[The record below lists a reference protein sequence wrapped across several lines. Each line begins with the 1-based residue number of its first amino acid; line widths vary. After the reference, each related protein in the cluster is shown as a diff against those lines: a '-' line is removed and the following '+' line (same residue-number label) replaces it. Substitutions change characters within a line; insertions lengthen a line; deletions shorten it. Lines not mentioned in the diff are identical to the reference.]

1 MFTGLIQKIAVVES
15 INSHHGDIQAVFSA
29 EKDFVSS
36 LRDGDSLSINGVCL
50 TVYNIGSDKF
60 SVDISNETLDV
71 TNFTQLNTGY
81 KVNIERALRLSDRLG
96 GHLVSGHVD
105 CMAQVT
111 ELYED
116 SRSYR
121 LGFQIYNDF
130 YSKYIVKK
138 GSICVDGISLTVNN
152 DLESSFFVN
161 IIPFTWENTI
171 MQYYKVGTVVNI
183 EVDRIQTPWGRCRV
197 VLTSLDDIRSETAIS
212 MKLDDFSNIQKST
225 RLLQ

>member
-50 TVYNIGSDKF
+50 TAYNIGSDKF

-105 CMAQVT
+105 CMAQVK

-121 LGFQIYNDF
+121 LCFEIHNYY

-183 EVDRIQTPWGRCRV
+183 EVDRIALHV
-197 VLTSLDDIRSETAIS
+197 E
-212 MKLDDFSNIQKST
+212 KLLMSKD
-225 RLLQ
+225 

>member
-15 INSHHGDIQAVFSA
+15 INSHHGDIQAILSA

-171 MQYYKVGTVVNI
+171 MKYYKVGTVVNI
-183 EVDRIQTPWGRCRV
+183 EVDRIALHV
-197 VLTSLDDIRSETAIS
+197 E
-212 MKLDDFSNIQKST
+212 KLLMSKD
-225 RLLQ
+225 

>member
-1 MFTGLIQKIAVVES
+1 MFTGLIQKIAEVES
-15 INSHHGDIQAVFSA
+15 INSHHGDIQAIFSA

-36 LRDGDSLSINGVCL
+36 LKDGDSLSINGVCL

-171 MQYYKVGTVVNI
+171 MKYYKVGTVVNI
-183 EVDRIQTPWGRCRV
+183 EVDRIALHV
-197 VLTSLDDIRSETAIS
+197 E
-212 MKLDDFSNIQKST
+212 KLLMSKD
-225 RLLQ
+225 